1 MLKDAREVYFFD
13 AKLQSWSRN
22 YPKGLNPLPH
32 HELAKAIES
41 MFSAGLAEYN
51 FQGLQYIYVS
61 DITVR
66 ADRCELLLGFSD
78 KTAADPTLND
88 RPKKRRRVVQKV
100 GDEGIEHSAHV
111 VWAYGTKTNTGN
123 CAFLLERATHLASG
137 AVTTF
142 LNRLL
147 RIHGQTNKSF
157 KLPDPSGHMTDG
169 KPTMLDVRPS
179 IELLGHPSQEF
190 LEDLKKGQM
199 TGLELYTEES
209 AGKQWDANAYA
220 LEQRRGVLI
229 KPNADKA
236 LPKAK
241 AFLDGIL
248 NKQVKSDY
256 ELARVA
262 FKTDSDVDRTVTI
275 FTENSRLVNDNGYVR
290 KERIDLSQHA
300 GLPNAF
306 DSLQTAIVNKM
317 RALL

>member
-13 AKLQSWSRN
+13 VKLHSWARA
-22 YPKGLNPLPH
+22 YPKGLDPLPH
-32 HELAKAIES
+32 FDLANAIEK
-41 MFSAGLAEYN
+41 MFDAGLAEHN

-61 DITVR
+61 GINVR

-88 RPKKRRRVVQKV
+88 RPKKKRRVVQKV
-100 GDEGIEHSAHV
+100 GDEGIEHSAHI
-111 VWAYGTKTNTGN
+111 VWNYGSKTNSDN

-137 AVTTF
+137 AVATF

-147 RIHGQTNKSF
+147 RIQGQAHKSF

-179 IELLGHPSQEF
+179 MELLGHPSQEF

-209 AGKQWDANAYA
+209 ASTPWDANGYA
-220 LEQRRGVLI
+220 LEQRRGVTI

-248 NKQVKSDY
+248 NKQVKLDY

-262 FKTDSDVDRTVTI
+262 FKTESDVDRTVTI
-275 FTENSRLVNDNGYVR
+275 FTENSRLLNDNGYVR

-306 DSLQTAIVNKM
+306 DALQPAILSKM